1 MSEQAKNILIIDDD
15 QTFRELLSET
25 LAVRGFTTFCA
36 EDTEAADKLLSEH
49 KINIILLDLMMP
61 KEDGIS
67 FCRRL
72 RKSCQI
78 PVIFISAVNDE
89 VEEVLALEVGGL
101 YYVQKP
107 FSSRLLLTKI
117 DKALTIYDQ
126 YTVNQQQNT
135 LLEYKDYDFGSW
147 LFLSN
152 HRKIVNK
159 KTKHSIKL
167 GNREKDFLML
177 LIHDDGPVSKEKAL
191 QLIYQKEYSFEDN
204 SINSLIYRLRKK
216 ITECI
221 QSDEEFIVSAYSD
234 GYVLTVK
241 PVGIA

>member
-1 MSEQAKNILIIDDD
+1 MSPEAPC
-15 QTFRELLSET
+15 RELLSET

-152 HRKIVNK
+152 HRKNSQQEDQALS
-159 KTKHSIKL
+159 KTRQSRKGFLNVTHS
-167 GNREKDFLML
+167 
-177 LIHDDGPVSKEKAL
+177 
-191 QLIYQKEYSFEDN
+191 
-204 SINSLIYRLRKK
+204 
-216 ITECI
+216 
-221 QSDEEFIVSAYSD
+221 
-234 GYVLTVK
+234 
-241 PVGIA
+241 